1 MTFVLTRI
9 KVDDYDLWKQMF
21 DSDPPG
27 ARKAAKG
34 YRLFRTVDDP
44 NEVTISVEFASPE
57 DASTARERA
66 AGLRRPRARDGQEP
80 AHDRRGSGDPRLLL
94 STSAPRVARL
104 RAATRL
110 VAS

>member
-21 DSDPPG
+21 DTDPPG

-34 YRLFRTVDDP
+34 YRLFRTVEDH

-57 DASTARERA
+57 DANTARERVLA
-66 AGLRRPRARDGQEP
+66 SGVL
-80 AHDRRGSGDPRLLL
+80 DRVTVKSPP
-94 STSAPRVARL
+94 TIVEEAE
-104 RAATRL
+104 TL
-110 VAS
+110 VY

>member
-1 MTFVLTRI
+1 MTYVLTRI
-9 KVDDYDLWKQMF
+9 EVDDYDHWKQMF

-57 DASTARERA
+57 EASTARERVLA
-66 AGLRRPRARDGQEP
+66 
-80 AHDRRGSGDPRLLL
+80 SGVLE
-94 STSAPRVARL
+94 RVTVKSPPTIVEEAE
-104 RAATRL
+104 TL
-110 VAS
+110 VY